1 MGAAAARTRLMDKA
15 VYTPCVLILYLHCA
29 CFVFRHKGGQVSP
42 AQQTEVTQFTS
53 SEIEI
58 QADQNSQTS
67 SAGVL
72 HGRQG
77 TPAGKLPPIKSV
89 VSTLL
94 ETSEEIPLSAS
105 QKRQRKKVFYP
116 KVKTTARLVES
127 SIDLKHFFIQR
138 TLQMSAHQII
148 PAVHF
153 EKDNTGPS
161 WSARF
166 RYKRLHISLIYCS
179 TRLWRLFHKRLW
191 NLWKFSVPSCSIWW
205 I

>member
-1 MGAAAARTRLMDKA
+1 MDKA
-15 VYTPCVLILYLHCA
+15 GYTPCVLILYLHCA

-127 SIDLKHFFIQR
+127 SIDFK
-138 TLQMSAHQII
+138 TLFYPENASNECA
-148 PAVHF
+148 P
-153 EKDNTGPS
+153 DYS
-161 WSARF
+161 C
-166 RYKRLHISLIYCS
+166 CS
-179 TRLWRLFHKRLW
+179 F
-191 NLWKFSVPSCSIWW
+191 
-205 I
+205 

>member
-1 MGAAAARTRLMDKA
+1 MDKA
-15 VYTPCVLILYLHCA
+15 VYTPCVLILYLDCA

-94 ETSEEIPLSAS
+94 ETFEEIPLSAS

-116 KVKTTARLVES
+116 KVKTTARLVER
-127 SIDLKHFFIQR
+127 SIDFK
-138 TLQMSAHQII
+138 TLFYPENASNECA
-148 PAVHF
+148 P
-153 EKDNTGPS
+153 DYS
-161 WSARF
+161 C
-166 RYKRLHISLIYCS
+166 CS
-179 TRLWRLFHKRLW
+179 F
-191 NLWKFSVPSCSIWW
+191 
-205 I
+205 

>member
-1 MGAAAARTRLMDKA
+1 M
-15 VYTPCVLILYLHCA
+15 
-29 CFVFRHKGGQVSP
+29 
-42 AQQTEVTQFTS
+42 TQFTS

-67 SAGVL
+67 SSGVL

-116 KVKTTARLVES
+116 KGVVKKYGGGGRGAEHLE
-127 SIDLKHFFIQR
+127 
-138 TLQMSAHQII
+138 M
-148 PAVHF
+148 
-153 EKDNTGPS
+153 
-161 WSARF
+161 W
-166 RYKRLHISLIYCS
+166 LIKN
-179 TRLWRLFHKRLW
+179 R
-191 NLWKFSVPSCSIWW
+191 
-205 I
+205 